1 MIITLN
7 LDESRLIMDVKHAL
21 SEFCERLEMIEE
33 RESSQEISDLSIK
46 FDQFCV
52 ENFVMTEE

>member
-33 RESSQEISDLSIK
+33 RESSQEVSDLSMK
-46 FDQFCV
+46 FDQFCMK
-52 ENFVMTEE
+52 NFVMTEE